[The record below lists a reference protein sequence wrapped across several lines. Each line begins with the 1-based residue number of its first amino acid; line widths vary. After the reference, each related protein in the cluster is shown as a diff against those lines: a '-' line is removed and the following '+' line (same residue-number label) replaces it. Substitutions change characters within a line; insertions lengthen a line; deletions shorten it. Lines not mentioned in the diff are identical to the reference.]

1 MISKT
6 PKNPKII
13 AIALLCPI
21 VSFSKI
27 LAETVI
33 TSGKVCKIAFTF
45 ANDILISAIRKKIV
59 ANNSNSD
66 LAVIIFQMVKT
77 SFKVFF
83 IFKHEQ
89 YKNKYGTIYPSY
101 ENCLC

>member
-6 PKNPKII
+6 PKNPQII

-27 LAETVI
+27 LAATVI

-66 LAVIIFQMVKT
+66 LAVIILK
-77 SFKVFF
+77 
-83 IFKHEQ
+83 
-89 YKNKYGTIYPSY
+89 
-101 ENCLC
+101 